1 MGTKKAV
8 FFDIDGTL
16 VNFRGQMPQSAKK
29 ALLEL
34 QRNGHKIIL
43 CSGRS
48 RRQMYPFLLEL
59 GFDGIVGATGAYV
72 ECGNDVVFRH
82 SMSSEEIHIV
92 TGVLDKAGACYSAQ
106 AGECMI
112 TSAQHRDRQLARFHA
127 LLDDAEMIE
136 QIWRHVKITDHME
149 QMEGIEKFVYYESAW
164 PVQKIREHLPDRF
177 DVTESSFEAAVDDS
191 GEVTSHGINKA
202 YGMQKYLERAGI
214 AREDTIAFGDGPNDF
229 DMLEYAA
236 VGVAM
241 GNAVAALKDRADY
254 IAAGVDEDGVAR
266 ALQDL
271 GLVQG

>member
-149 QMEGIEKFVYYESAW
+149 QMEGIEKCLYIMS
-164 PVQKIREHLPDRF
+164 PPGRCRK
-177 DVTESSFEAAVDDS
+177 S
-191 GEVTSHGINKA
+191 GNTC
-202 YGMQKYLERAGI
+202 R
-214 AREDTIAFGDGPNDF
+214 T
-229 DMLEYAA
+229 
-236 VGVAM
+236 
-241 GNAVAALKDRADY
+241 
-254 IAAGVDEDGVAR
+254 
-266 ALQDL
+266 
-271 GLVQG
+271 GLM